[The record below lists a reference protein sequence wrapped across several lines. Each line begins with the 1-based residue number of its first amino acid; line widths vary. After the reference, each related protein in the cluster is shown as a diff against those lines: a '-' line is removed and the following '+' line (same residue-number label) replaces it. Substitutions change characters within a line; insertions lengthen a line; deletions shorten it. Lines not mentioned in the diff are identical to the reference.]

1 MGLYQDRK
9 IAAGIVR
16 GRWLVPAFITII
28 ACVVAL
34 GGDDAREWLRYD
46 RQAIGNGEYWRL
58 LSGHITHMGLSHLAL
73 NIAGLYLVWMLVGSR
88 LSIAGWIWVLSAG
101 VAGIDA
107 GFWFLDNNL
116 VWYVGLSGLLHTL
129 LVAGAIAGLWKQ
141 RGESL
146 AILLIVMGKIGYE
159 QIAGPMPGSELSS
172 GGPVV
177 VNAHLYGAL
186 AGLISGLAIWRRV
199 ARAGPI

>member
-1 MGLYQDRK
+1 MGFYQDRK
-9 IAAGIVR
+9 IAAGFVR
-16 GRWLVPAFITII
+16 GHWLIPAFITII

-34 GGDDAREWLRYD
+34 GGDDARAWLRYD
-46 RQAIGNGEYWRL
+46 RLAIGNGEYWRL
-58 LSGHITHMGLSHLAL
+58 LSGHITHMGVSHLTL

-88 LSIAGWIWVLSAG
+88 LSIAGWIWILSAG

-107 GFWFLDNNL
+107 GFWFLDKNL

-129 LVAGAIAGLWKQ
+129 LVAGAIAGIWKL

-146 AILLIVMGKIGYE
+146 AILLIVVGKIAYE
-159 QIAGPMPGSELSS
+159 QIAGPMPGSEMSS

-186 AGLISGLAIWRRV
+186 AGLICGMAIWRRV

>member
-46 RQAIGNGEYWRL
+46 RQAIANGEYWRL
-58 LSGHITHMGLSHLAL
+58 LGGHITHMGVSHLAL

-107 GFWFLDNNL
+107 GFWLLDKNL

-146 AILLIVMGKIGYE
+146 AILLIVMGKIAYE
-159 QIAGPMPGSELSS
+159 QIAGPMPGSEMSS

-186 AGLISGLAIWRRV
+186 AGLICGMAIWRRV

>member
-28 ACVVAL
+28 TCVVAL

-129 LVAGAIAGLWKQ
+129 LVAGAIAGLWKH

-146 AILLIVMGKIGYE
+146 AILLIVIGKIAYE
-159 QIAGPMPGSELSS
+159 QIAGPMPGSEMSS

-186 AGLISGLAIWRRV
+186 AGLICGMAIWRRV

>member
-9 IAAGIVR
+9 LAVGIVH
-16 GRWLVPAFITII
+16 GHWLIPAFITII
-28 ACVVAL
+28 ACVVSL
-34 GGDDAREWLRYD
+34 GGDDAHEWLKYD
-46 RQAIGNGEYWRL
+46 RLAIDNGQYWRL
-58 LSGHITHMGLSHLAL
+58 LSGHLAHMSVSHLVL
-73 NIAGLYLVWMLVGSR
+73 NIAGLYLVWMLVGSG
-88 LSIAGWIWVLSAG
+88 LPVAGWILVLSAG
-101 VAGIDA
+101 VTGIDL
-107 GFWFLDNNL
+107 GFWFLDKNL

-129 LVAGAIAGLWKQ
+129 LVAGAFAGLWK
-141 RGESL
+141 RRAESL
-146 AILLIVMGKIGYE
+146 VILLVVFGKIAYE

-186 AGLISGLAIWRRV
+186 AGLICGIAIWRRV